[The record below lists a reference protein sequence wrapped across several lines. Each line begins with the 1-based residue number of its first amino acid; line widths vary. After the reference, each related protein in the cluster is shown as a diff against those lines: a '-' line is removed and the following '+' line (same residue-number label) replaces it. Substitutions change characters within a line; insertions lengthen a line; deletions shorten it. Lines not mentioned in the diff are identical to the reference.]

1 MRKGVQAFK
10 RPRVIKLKRRC
21 QCDGSDCRY
30 RREQGG
36 QKDRARGRDCPF
48 VVWEVR
54 SGQAG
59 SRTSLVSARCPP
71 HSAGADSAVD
81 GEVVGILWGGGG
93 LEEGWRSVN

>member
-59 SRTSLVSARCPP
+59 SSDLL
-71 HSAGADSAVD
+71 G
-81 GEVVGILWGGGG
+81 
-93 LEEGWRSVN
+93 